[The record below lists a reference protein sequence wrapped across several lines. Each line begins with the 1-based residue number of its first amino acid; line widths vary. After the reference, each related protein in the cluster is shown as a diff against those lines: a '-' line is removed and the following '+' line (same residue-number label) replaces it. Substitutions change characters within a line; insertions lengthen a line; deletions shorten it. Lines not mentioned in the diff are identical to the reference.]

1 MDFILTGIVFLPLI
15 AAIVIMMMKVTG
27 DNNGKVIGIANVA
40 SLLTFGG
47 AIVLLVMFD
56 SHHHGMQ
63 FVQSVEWVSML
74 HIYYKVGI
82 DGISLWLVV
91 LTALLGVLAVYFSRD
106 QKKNLQYFLA
116 LILILEGGTL
126 GVFVAMD
133 SILFYV
139 FWELM
144 LVPAYFLIGFWGE
157 GNKVYATTKF
167 VIYTLVGSLLM
178 LIGII
183 WVTVVHYE
191 LTQKLTFDIPT
202 LLQTQMP
209 ADIQFYMFVCFF
221 MAFAIKIPIFPF
233 HSWLPHAYVS
243 CPIPALILITG
254 AMSKAGAYGLI
265 RFCLPLFPETIAD
278 WGLWIGTAAAGGI
291 VYGAWIAVAQK
302 DLKALVA
309 YSSISH
315 LGFIALG
322 IFAFNGQGVEG
333 SVLQMVNHGIIA
345 SALFIIVGIL
355 EKRLGTRQLDKIRGL
370 KKPMPVL
377 YAMFMLITLAA
388 LGLPGLNGFVGEFLI
403 LMGVWGSHLF
413 AGMAGLFVLAAVL
426 AIVFASIYMLFMF
439 QGAMQEPVDEMY
451 GSVKDLDRKEIG
463 LLIPACILVVMIGL
477 YPKGIVDRISP
488 AVDHVLHMEKKF
500 KSLDA
505 DSGNGGGH

>member
-1 MDFILTGIVFLPLI
+1 MDFLLTGIVFLPLV
-15 AAIVIMMMKVTG
+15 AAVLIMMMRVTG
-27 DNNGKVIGIANVA
+27 NNNGIVTGIANGA
-40 SLLTFGG
+40 SLLTFAG
-47 AIVLLVMFD
+47 ALTLLVMFD

-63 FVQSVEWVSML
+63 FVQSVEWVSIL
-74 HIYYKVGI
+74 HIFYKVGV

-91 LTALLGVLAVYFSRD
+91 LTALLGVLAVYFSRG
-106 QKKNLQYFLA
+106 QKNLHYFLA
-116 LILILEGGTL
+116 MILLLEAGTL

-144 LVPAYFLIGFWGE
+144 LVPAYFLVGFWGE

-178 LIGII
+178 LVGII
-183 WVTVVHYE
+183 WVTVVHYD
-191 LTQKLTFDIPT
+191 LTQTLTFDIPT

-233 HSWLPHAYVS
+233 HSWLPHTYVA
-243 CPIPALILITG
+243 CPIPALILVTG

-265 RFCLPLFPETIAD
+265 RFCLPLFPETIAN

-291 VYGAWIAVAQK
+291 VYGAWIAVAQR

-355 EKRLGTRQLDKIRGL
+355 EARLGTRQLDQFRGL
-370 KKPMPVL
+370 KKPMPIL

-403 LMGVWGSHLF
+403 LMGVWGSHLL
-413 AGMAGLFVLAAVL
+413 AKMSALFVLAAGL
-426 AIVFASIYMLFMF
+426 SIVFAAIYMLFMF
-439 QGAMQEPVDEMY
+439 QGAMQEPVEEAHS
-451 GSVKDLDRKEIG
+451 GVKDLDRKEIG
-463 LLIPACILVVMIGL
+463 LLVPACILVVMIGL
-477 YPKGIVDRISP
+477 YPKGIIDRVSP
-488 AVDHVLHMEKKF
+488 AVDHALHMEKKY
-500 KSLDA
+500 KSLD
-505 DSGNGGGH
+505 SGDGHGGGH